1 MTVCP
6 DDRPLVVVV
15 GVGADGWGGLTEA
28 AREALRAGQVLMGSR
43 RQLAL
48 VPADVGGRRVEWPT
62 PLVPALPGLLAEHAG
77 ARVCCLASGDPMFF
91 GLGTTL
97 VRLLGARWV
106 RVLPHPSSVSL
117 ACARLGWAMDAVD
130 VVSLVGRPLSAVHP
144 AVQPGRRLIVLCAD
158 GHSPTALAGL
168 LVGRGYG
175 GSSFTVLENLGA
187 DDERCRTGT
196 AASWCDGGW
205 HGGERHDGEPTAALA
220 DPNALA
226 DLGAVAGPNAA
237 TGLGTLADPDA
248 TTGLGTT
255 TGPNVVADLN
265 LVAVECEPGPDAGH
279 LPRTAGLPD
288 NVFEHDGQLTKRE
301 VRAVTLARLGPA
313 PGELLW
319 DVGAGSGS
327 IAIEWMRTH
336 PACRAIAVEPRADRA
351 ARILRNAD
359 ALGTPGLRVAGSP
372 APAALAGLPT
382 PSAVFVGG
390 GITTPGVLERCWAA
404 LPPGGR
410 LVANAVTVESEAVLA
425 GWHASHG
432 GDLVRLAV
440 ARAEPVGGFTGWRP
454 MLPVTQWAV
463 TKTAGPA
470 GPTLGRQPAPE
481 RNGSPDTTQSRP

>member
-1 MTVCP
+1 MTARSG
-6 DDRPLVVVV
+6 DQLLVVVV

-43 RQLAL
+43 RQLGL

-97 VRLLGARWV
+97 VRLLGARRV

-158 GHSPTALAGL
+158 GHGPAALAGL

-175 GSSFTVLENLGA
+175 GSPFTVLENLGA
-187 DDERCRTGT
+187 DDERARAGT
-196 AASWCDGGW
+196 AASWCGSDEPGGGQHSGKRGDG
-205 HGGERHDGEPTAALA
+205 
-220 DPNALA
+220 
-226 DLGAVAGPNAA
+226 
-237 TGLGTLADPDA
+237 
-248 TTGLGTT
+248 
-255 TGPNVVADLN
+255 VADLN
-265 LVAVECEPGPDAGH
+265 LVAVECVPGPDADH

-288 NVFEHDGQLTKRE
+288 GAFEHDGQLTKRE

-313 PGELLW
+313 PGQLLW

-336 PACRAIAVEPRADRA
+336 PACRAVAVEPQPDRV

-359 ALGTPGLRVAGSP
+359 ALGAPGLRVVGSP

-382 PSAVFVGG
+382 PDAVFVGG
-390 GITTPGVLERCWAA
+390 GLTTAGVLERCWAA

-440 ARAEPVGGFTGWRP
+440 ARAAPVGGFTGWRP
-454 MLPVTQWAV
+454 MLPVTQWSV

-470 GPTLGRQPAPE
+470 GPAPGRQPAPE
-481 RNGSPDTTQSRP
+481 HNNSPDTTQSQP